1 MIQLLSSFDGYP
13 MLIIR
18 INGHL
23 AAIIRIELLRW
34 FCCLIFNGTFLC
46 LACLFQQIVVHMA
59 LLKCGRLM
67 LLFDKTPI
75 VLPLL
80 LVWWVASA
88 WAALRLR
95 DFTFGFALSEGN
107 DLAVVIQG
115 QLEVLDV
122 GRTGGGRSEDVLLLS
137 LDAKRFLPV

>member
-1 MIQLLSSFDGYP
+1 
-13 MLIIR
+13 
-18 INGHL
+18 
-23 AAIIRIELLRW
+23 
-34 FCCLIFNGTFLC
+34 
-46 LACLFQQIVVHMA
+46 MA

-122 GRTGGGRSEDVLLLS
+122 GRTGGGRGEDVLLLS
-137 LDAKRFLPV
+137 LDAKRFLSV